1 MATPLVL
8 MPSLRAATTTGPAV
22 RLPRLL
28 FSAASRTPLA
38 VATRGAPSTT
48 AHAPLRFFS
57 HHLARH
63 APGTVP
69 LSMTSAVLRTAA
81 RRAKSVL
88 KTTNPSAA
96 VKSKSKPGSV
106 AAKAAQAA
114 AADASTTTATTATT
128 TAPAKKP
135 SKLRQLFKD
144 YGRPAFFVYMA
155 ISTVDL
161 SLSFVAVY
169 SGVDVEKLVDTAK
182 AYLTQWG
189 LWEFAVDQDDVD
201 ELHGLNHPDGEG
213 ENAVAP
219 ATPATTPKNQS
230 LLTTFLIAY
239 AFHKLLLP
247 IRVPITVA
255 VTPAVVRYLRRW
267 GWLKDVGAVARAAQA
282 GVAAAAVKEGTKK
295 AAGGF
300 LGLLALSGS
309 GVVAASL
316 DERVVPLEDAD
327 RA

>member
-1 MATPLVL
+1 MAAPLAL
-8 MPSLRAATTTGPAV
+8 MPSLRLTTMTGPAV

-28 FSAASRTPLA
+28 VAAVSRAPSAMA
-38 VATRGAPSTT
+38 VRAPSTT

-57 HHLARH
+57 HHIAHR

-69 LSMTSAVLRTAA
+69 LSMTTAVLRTTT

-96 VKSKSKPGSV
+96 VKSKPGTA
-106 AAKAAQAA
+106 AAKAAQAT
-114 AADASTTTATTATT
+114 AADASATTATTATAT
-128 TAPAKKP
+128 TPAKKP

-155 ISTVDL
+155 ISTIDL

-213 ENAVAP
+213 EGAVVP

-300 LGLLALSGS
+300 LGLLTMSS
-309 GVVAASL
+309 SVTVAASL
-316 DERVVPLEDAD
+316 DERVVPLEGAD

>member
-1 MATPLVL
+1 MAAPLAL
-8 MPSLRAATTTGPAV
+8 LPSLRTAVTMTGPTV
-22 RLPRLL
+22 RLPRI
-28 FSAASRTPLA
+28 FVAAVSRAPPA
-38 VATRGAPSTT
+38 RAPSTN

-57 HHLARH
+57 HHLARR
-63 APGTVP
+63 APGSVP
-69 LSMTSAVLRTAA
+69 LSVTSAVLRTTT

-96 VKSKSKPGSV
+96 VKRKPGTA
-106 AAKAAQAA
+106 AAKAAQAP
-114 AADASTTTATTATT
+114 AADASASAAATT
-128 TAPAKKP
+128 TPAKKP

-155 ISTVDL
+155 ISTIDL

-201 ELHGLNHPDGEG
+201 ELHGLNHPDGEVS
-213 ENAVAP
+213 APAAP
-219 ATPATTPKNQS
+219 ATTNGKNQS

-282 GVAAAAVKEGTKK
+282 GAAAAATKEGAKK
-295 AAGGF
+295 AAGGI
-300 LGLLALSGS
+300 LGLLALSGR
-309 GVVAASL
+309 VAVAASL
-316 DERVVPLEDAD
+316 DERVVPLKDAD

>member
-1 MATPLVL
+1 MAAPLAL
-8 MPSLRAATTTGPAV
+8 MPSLRTAATMTGPTV
-22 RLPRLL
+22 CLPRLL
-28 FSAASRTPLA
+28 VAA
-38 VATRGAPSTT
+38 VARAPSAISARAPSTT

-57 HHLARH
+57 HHLARR

-69 LSMTSAVLRTAA
+69 LSVTTAVLRTTT

-96 VKSKSKPGSV
+96 VKSKPGTTA
-106 AAKAAQAA
+106 AAKATQAA
-114 AADASTTTATTATT
+114 AADASATTTTTTATT
-128 TAPAKKP
+128 PAKKP

-155 ISTVDL
+155 ISTIDL

-182 AYLTQWG
+182 SYLTQWG

-201 ELHGLNHPDGEG
+201 ELHGLNHPDSEGEG
-213 ENAVAP
+213 ATVP
-219 ATPATTPKNQS
+219 TTPATNGKNQS

-282 GVAAAAVKEGTKK
+282 GVAAAAVKEGSKK
-295 AAGGF
+295 AAGGI
-300 LGLLALSGS
+300 LGLLALSS
-309 GVVAASL
+309 SAATAAIL
-316 DERVVPLEDAD
+316 DERVVPLADAD